1 MRRLVGA
8 ALILGWGAYVAAT
21 AYFVW
26 RIVSG
31 DTPSFLSDYTL
42 GTNAAWVILGFM
54 LWLAT
59 EWARGFDNRS

>member
-1 MRRLVGA
+1 MLFA
-8 ALILGWGAYVAAT
+8 WFAYLAT
-21 AYFVW
+21 TGYVVW

-31 DTPSFLSDYTL
+31 DTPSILSNYTL

-59 EWARGFDNRS
+59 QWARGFDNRS